1 VRTACG
7 SDSWWNLLV
16 AIVLAMNLFLL
27 ARIRIEGAAAGA
39 MAMANV

>member
-16 AIVLAMNLFLL
+16 AIVLAIVL
-27 ARIRIEGAAAGA
+27 ACPHPIRIEGAAAGA